1 MRCPQSGNG
10 CPLFVFLRRF
20 VFFLSKRKKVFKKFK
35 KSFEREGSPAL
46 PGGGGRR
53 LLGRAFAKKLR
64 LLSKFGEQAPRR
76 GGGRGTKRDQPRHKA
91 APWPGTRIPGP
102 LLKKRRRRK
111 ARRTPSGR
119 RPMPAVRRA
128 SFAPCRQPLQG
139 RCRKRPARQEA
150 SPAAFT
156 AGPRPLP
163 GACRAAGGSR
173 PGARREARRAPG
185 RLRRAAAPRLRA
197 PPAPRRRYRRL
208 PRCGRKTPASRG
220 RRPP

>member
-53 LLGRAFAKKLR
+53 LSGRAFGRAFAKKLR

-91 APWPGTRIPGP
+91 APWPGPRIPGP

-111 ARRTPSGR
+111 ARRPPPVAG
-119 RPMPAVRRA
+119 
-128 SFAPCRQPLQG
+128 PCPPCGGHPLPPRRQPLQG

-156 AGPRPLP
+156 AGPRQRP
-163 GACRAAGGSR
+163 GAC
-173 PGARREARRAPG
+173 RAPG
-185 RLRRAAAPRLRA
+185 RLRRAAGGPPGTGAAQARSSSTAARA
-197 PPAPRRRYRRL
+197 A
-208 PRCGRKTPASRG
+208 CAASSV
-220 RRPP
+220 

>member
-35 KSFEREGSPAL
+35 KSFEKAEEAPPAGRGR
-46 PGGGGRR
+46 GGFRGRAF
-53 LLGRAFAKKLR
+53 GRAFAKKLR
-64 LLSKFGEQAPRR
+64 FLSKFGEQAPRR

-91 APWPGTRIPGP
+91 APWPGPRIPGP

-156 AGPRPLP
+156 AGPRPRGGRP
-163 GACRAAGGSR
+163 AGR
-173 PGARREARRAPG
+173 PG

>member
-46 PGGGGRR
+46 PGGGGTAF
-53 LLGRAFAKKLR
+53 GAGIWGAYFAKKLR

-91 APWPGTRIPGP
+91 APWPGPRIPGP

-111 ARRTPSGR
+111 ARRSPPGAGPCPPCGRHPLPPAGSPCKGGAGKVRPGR
-119 RPMPAVRRA
+119 RRRRPPLRQ
-128 SFAPCRQPLQG
+128 APG
-139 RCRKRPARQEA
+139 
-150 SPAAFT
+150 
-156 AGPRPLP
+156 
-163 GACRAAGGSR
+163 RAAGGP
-173 PGARREARRAPG
+173 PGTGAAQARSSSTAA
-185 RLRRAAAPRLRA
+185 RAACA
-197 PPAPRRRYRRL
+197 
-208 PRCGRKTPASRG
+208 ASSV
-220 RRPP
+220 

>member
-76 GGGRGTKRDQPRHKA
+76 GGGRGTKRDRPRHKA
-91 APWPGTRIPGP
+91 APWPGPRIPGP
-102 LLKKRRRRK
+102 LLKK
-111 ARRTPSGR
+111 AQETESTPPPSGR

-156 AGPRPLP
+156 AGPRPRGGRP
-163 GACRAAGGSR
+163 AGR
-173 PGARREARRAPG
+173 PG

-208 PRCGRKTPASRG
+208 PRCARKTPASRG

>member
-76 GGGRGTKRDQPRHKA
+76 GGGRGTKRDRPRHKA
-91 APWPGTRIPGP
+91 APWPGPRIPGP
-102 LLKKRRRRK
+102 LLKK
-111 ARRTPSGR
+111 AQETESTPHPSGR

-139 RCRKRPARQEA
+139 RCGKGPARQEA

-156 AGPRPLP
+156 AGPRQRP
-163 GACRAAGGSR
+163 GAC
-173 PGARREARRAPG
+173 RAPG
-185 RLRRAAAPRLRA
+185 RLRRAAGGPPGTGAAQARSSSTAARA
-197 PPAPRRRYRRL
+197 A
-208 PRCGRKTPASRG
+208 CAASSV
-220 RRPP
+220 